1 MKRGMLILVLGLVAA
16 MIAYGCVYFVCMSP
30 TRSLEQSSRPE
41 LAWLKDE
48 FNLNDAEFKRVCE
61 LHAAYLPQCREMC
74 RKIDAQNQRLFELVA
89 ATNQMTA
96 EIEAAIV
103 ESSRL
108 RVQCQRNMLEH
119 FYAVSRTM
127 PPEQGRRYF
136 AWVQERTFLSNDGM
150 MRDK

>member
-1 MKRGMLILVLGLVAA
+1 MPGDV
-16 MIAYGCVYFVCMSP
+16 
-30 TRSLEQSSRPE
+30 PE
-41 LAWLKDE
+41 
-48 FNLNDAEFKRVCE
+48 
-61 LHAAYLPQCREMC
+61 
-74 RKIDAQNQRLFELVA
+74 IDAQNQRLFELVA

>member
-1 MKRGMLILVLGLVAA
+1 MKRGVLILVLGLVAA
-16 MIAYGCVYFVCMSP
+16 MVVYGCVYFACMSR
-30 TRSLEQSSRPE
+30 TRSLEQGSRPE

-61 LHAAYLPQCREMC
+61 LHTAYLPLCHEMC
-74 RKIDAQNQRLFELVA
+74 RKIDAQNQRLVELVA
-89 ATNQMTA
+89 ATNQMTT

-108 RVQCQRNMLEH
+108 RVECQRNMLEH

-136 AWVQERTFLSNDGM
+136 AWVQERTFLSNEGM
-150 MRDK
+150 MGDK